1 MKSRNVAPEL
11 ARVWGLPEDVAVATG
26 IIDAHAGGLSLSG
39 ARPQGSLAIISGTS
53 NCHMIVSQQPVLIP
67 ASGVLTGVRCCRS
80 CG

>member
-1 MKSRNVAPEL
+1 
-11 ARVWGLPEDVAVATG
+11 DVAVATG

-67 ASGVLTGVRCCRS
+67 GVWGPHCAAPGLCARANPGEF
-80 CG
+80 